1 MRHTPKSPT
10 RPLRCCARLSA
21 LLPGILLAA
30 CSAAPLAVPDDVPVW
45 RQGVELAEP
54 SHVGWNQQN
63 EPFGKDFRW
72 RVGDRVLYALTR
84 DNQGDIQKRLIEIRV
99 EALAPPFERQLV
111 GGPRVEGQRVGGK
124 SKGARWS
131 HIFFYPDQDGKQQS
145 LKSMSMQVRVM
156 ISDESGKELS
166 TSTSDVPEAYLRM
179 GFFGGCKV
187 GAGLRTRRQY
197 RKDENGKLHLRA
209 PVELYEAVASLQA
222 LFSVVAS
229 SASLRPIIEDVIE
242 KPPLIVLLPA
252 LLGGGISIS
261 VAPDIMAARTAEIPG
276 HDGVEGYSFPIS
288 FSINDY
294 PGLYARVLVAPPDEL
309 APLGAGIVAVEGRHP
324 SHKDIWLSMRLLG
337 SRRGPL
343 PAASR

>member
-1 MRHTPKSPT
+1 MRHTPKRPT
-10 RPLRCCARLSA
+10 RPLLLCARLSA
-21 LLPGILLAA
+21 LLPGFLLAA

-45 RQGVELAEP
+45 RQGVELAEA

-84 DNQGDIQKRLIEIRV
+84 DNQGDVQKRLIEISV
-99 EALAPPFERQLV
+99 EALAPLFEGQL
-111 GGPRVEGQRVGGK
+111 VEGQRVGGK
-124 SKGARWS
+124 GEGARWS

-145 LKSMSMQVRVM
+145 LKSMSMQVRVT

-187 GAGLRTRRQY
+187 GSGLRTRGQY
-197 RKDENGKLHLRA
+197 RKDEDGKLHLRA
-209 PVELYEAVASLQA
+209 PAELYEAVASLQA
-222 LFSVVAS
+222 LFSIVAS
-229 SASLRPIIEDVIE
+229 SASLRPILEEVVE

-261 VAPDIMAARTAEIPG
+261 VAPDIMAARAAEIPG

-294 PGLYARVLVAPPDEL
+294 PGLYARVLVGPPEEL

-343 PAASR
+343 TAASR